1 MYRRLYG
8 RLARLS
14 THSRHSKLG
23 IARYIKNLLVDIAV
37 VSIGIFGKHA
47 CMHDGV
53 GTLAIAVISI

>member
-1 MYRRLYG
+1 MYRRLEV

-37 VSIGIFGKHA
+37 VSKGIFEGPVCTIGQVH
-47 CMHDGV
+47 
-53 GTLAIAVISI
+53 LL